1 MDKISNSIWRNPR
14 FTTYASGTLFNSLG
28 NAWFDLALPLLIY
41 SLTKSLSLMGVLTVI
56 VQLPKILLG
65 PFIGAMVDR
74 LNPKKVIFSSYILQ
88 ALLAILIVCFYYMG
102 MLNAWL
108 LLILGFLIKSIDLFA
123 RSSNFVLIPVLYP
136 NQKIEANAGF
146 TTVWTSSMLT
156 GPVLGGL
163 LLTFL
168 APIDLVLLDAITF
181 GIMMFFLYLV
191 RIPNKKIK
199 MPDKTFFQDVAQGLK
214 ISFKTRTLRIFS
226 LSVFLITFAVA
237 PVTTIVIYYL
247 KASLHFT
254 DSQIGF
260 ITATAGFGMFS
271 ATLLFRILKKLK
283 LGFIINLA
291 YSVICIGLFILLM
304 PGWFLIPIGLFCMSC
319 GSTMYAICRATF
331 VQKHCPTEYLARVNS
346 TFQMIEQTANPLSMS
361 LMVTIVGIYNIR
373 VAIFILL
380 LMGIISLII
389 SLTSKLKSVE
399 SNNQVY
405 TEG

>member
-191 RIPNKKIK
+191 RIPNKK
-199 MPDKTFFQDVAQGLK
+199 
-214 ISFKTRTLRIFS
+214 
-226 LSVFLITFAVA
+226 
-237 PVTTIVIYYL
+237 
-247 KASLHFT
+247 
-254 DSQIGF
+254 
-260 ITATAGFGMFS
+260 
-271 ATLLFRILKKLK
+271 
-283 LGFIINLA
+283 N
-291 YSVICIGLFILLM
+291 
-304 PGWFLIPIGLFCMSC
+304 
-319 GSTMYAICRATF
+319 
-331 VQKHCPTEYLARVNS
+331 
-346 TFQMIEQTANPLSMS
+346 
-361 LMVTIVGIYNIR
+361 
-373 VAIFILL
+373 
-380 LMGIISLII
+380 
-389 SLTSKLKSVE
+389 
-399 SNNQVY
+399 
-405 TEG
+405 